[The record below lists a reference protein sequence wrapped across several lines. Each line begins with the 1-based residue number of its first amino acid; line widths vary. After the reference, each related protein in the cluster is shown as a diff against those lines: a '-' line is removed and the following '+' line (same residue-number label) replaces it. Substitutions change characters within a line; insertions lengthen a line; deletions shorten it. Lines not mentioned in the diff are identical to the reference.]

1 MNKNEFINKV
11 EQFATSNKINFSIT
25 KDDVDVLLFAS
36 FEFKET
42 NSELQTFSNHIGH
55 MCLSEKGIMVEVH
68 HHGLRSCSM
77 RTQRF
82 GTTMETAFAM
92 LKIEIENRMLRLI
105 QQSAFQKLKP
115 LFDEEKDESVIIRDC
130 INRLKNND
138 DWQKEY
144 CELVSKN
151 DLPKR
156 EIKDVEYIC
165 GFSNKTIFIDE
176 DGDVALKNGRCVLYD
191 DFDYFKRKY
200 EKFC

>member
-25 KDDVDVLLFAS
+25 TDDVDVLLFAS

-82 GTTMETAFAM
+82 DTTMEKAFAM

-115 LFDEEKDESVIIRDC
+115 LFDEGKDESVIIRDC

-176 DGDVALKNGRCVLYD
+176 HGDVALKNGISVLYD

-200 EKFC
+200 ENFC

>member
-1 MNKNEFINKV
+1 MEYNDFIISV

-42 NSELQTFSNHIGH
+42 NSELQTFTNHIGH

-92 LKIEIENRMLRLI
+92 LKIEIENRMLSLI

-130 INRLKNND
+130 LKRLKNND
-138 DWQKEY
+138 DWKKEY
-144 CELVSKN
+144 HELVSKN

-156 EIKDVEYIC
+156 EIKDVEHIC
-165 GFSNKTIFIDE
+165 GFSNTTIFIDE
-176 DGDVALKNGRCVLYD
+176 HGDVELKYGRLDLYD